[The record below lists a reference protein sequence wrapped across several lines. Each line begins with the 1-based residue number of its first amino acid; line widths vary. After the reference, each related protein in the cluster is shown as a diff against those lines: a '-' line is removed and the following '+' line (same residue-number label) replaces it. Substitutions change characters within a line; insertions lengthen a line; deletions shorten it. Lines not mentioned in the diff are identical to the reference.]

1 MKVYLDRDRE
11 GDDGELI
18 LEFEGAEKELLL
30 LSLVE
35 MREQYELD
43 PEMLPEPLRRYWD
56 GTLSVSAKGELA
68 EASDDL
74 RDARLG
80 WRHERLRAVERW
92 LAPDGGLV
100 DGTPRSFVLDEE
112 EIDLFFCVLNDRR
125 LTLAALH
132 GIDDGRMEEN
142 PADVQDR
149 NLQRALWEIHFLAF
163 VMENCLQAL
172 RDEEEE

>member
-1 MKVYLDRDRE
+1 MRVYLDRE
-11 GDDGELI
+11 DGELT

-35 MREQYELD
+35 MREQYETD
-43 PEMLPEPLRRYWD
+43 AGTLPEPVRRYWD
-56 GTLSVSAKGELA
+56 GTLSVSAKGELGEAA
-68 EASDDL
+68 EDL

-80 WRHERLRAVERW
+80 WREERLRAVERW

-100 DGTPRSFVLDEE
+100 DGTPRSFILDEE
-112 EIDLFFCVLNDRR
+112 EIDLFFSVLNDRR

-132 GIDDGRMEEN
+132 GIGDTGMEEN

-172 RDEEEE
+172 RDGEEE